1 MHGQRCSSGRIE
13 ALWSPFTWRCKREP
27 AWRRAGK
34 VRAAPLAWR
43 RKRCGSSS
51 AGASIMGLIRRCEYL
66 GPIRGCKCCGS
77 SFIGVLALWFIL
89 YVGLQVPCSSFM
101 LRYQRRGSF
110 FAWECQSG
118 NEKLQGREGHY
129 EHGAAFGGVEC
140 RYRAIETLNDFLHDG
155 QAKASAAAVASA

>member
-1 MHGQRCSSGRIE
+1 MVLGASKVFVLGVAERCSSGRIE
-13 ALWSPFTWRCKREP
+13 ALWLPFTWRCKREP

-34 VRAAPLAWR
+34 VRAAPPFAWR

-51 AGASIMGLIRRCEYL
+51 AVASIMGLIRRCEPL
-66 GPIRGCKCCGS
+66 GPIRGCKCCG
-77 SFIGVLALWFIL
+77 
-89 YVGLQVPCSSFM
+89 SSFM

-129 EHGAAFGGVEC
+129 EHGSALGGVEC
-140 RYRAIETLNDFLHDG
+140 RYRAIETLYDFLHDG

>member
-1 MHGQRCSSGRIE
+1 MSLLGGELGKCGPP
-13 ALWSPFTWRCKREP
+13 PF
-27 AWRRAGK
+27 
-34 VRAAPLAWR
+34 AWR

-51 AGASIMGLIRRCEYL
+51 AVASIMGLIRRCEPL
-66 GPIRGCKCCGS
+66 GPIRGCKCCG
-77 SFIGVLALWFIL
+77 
-89 YVGLQVPCSSFM
+89 SSFM

-129 EHGAAFGGVEC
+129 EHGSALGGVEC
-140 RYRAIETLNDFLHDG
+140 RYRAIETLYDFLHDG